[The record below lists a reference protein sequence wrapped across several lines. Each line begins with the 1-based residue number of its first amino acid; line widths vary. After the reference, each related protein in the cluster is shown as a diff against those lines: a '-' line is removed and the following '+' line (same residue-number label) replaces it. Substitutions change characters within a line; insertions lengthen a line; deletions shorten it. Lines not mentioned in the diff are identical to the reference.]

1 MIYMKNETF
10 SIKTQKEIASSI
22 ESQKVTLFMD
32 LKIQQ
37 GINSFT
43 SLKEVQGKKMSPKVL
58 CANVL
63 MKVQNSEKTH

>member
-1 MIYMKNETF
+1 MKNETF

-22 ESQKVTLFMD
+22 KSQKVTLFMD

-37 GINSFT
+37 GINAFT

>member
-1 MIYMKNETF
+1 MF

-37 GINSFT
+37 GQFWWRRPVGFA
-43 SLKEVQGKKMSPKVL
+43 EGGK
-58 CANVL
+58 NTTG
-63 MKVQNSEKTH
+63 N

>member
-1 MIYMKNETF
+1 MKNETF

-43 SLKEVQGKKMSPKVL
+43 SLKEVQGKKCHLK
-58 CANVL
+58 CF
-63 MKVQNSEKTH
+63 VQMY